1 MTTAKKLMTAEE
13 FAQLP
18 DDDGRRLELIRGEVV
33 ELAPGNLEH
42 GHIGIRFGGLLDAY
56 NIAQNLGGYVSG
68 LDPGIFLERDPDTVR
83 APDVCFYM
91 SERVPPPEARRKGW
105 AEVIP
110 DLVVEVVSPGDTA
123 RYVEEKVAQW
133 LAAGVRLVL
142 VLYPSTQTV
151 AAYSGRNAVRRFTAD
166 DTLDAA
172 PVLPDFTCPVAR
184 LFE

>member
-13 FAQLP
+13 FARLP
-18 DDDGRRLELIRGEVV
+18 DDGRRLELVKGEVIEV
-33 ELAPGNLEH
+33 APGNLEH
-42 GHIGIRFGGLLDAY
+42 GHIGMQFGMLLMIYVAEHR
-56 NIAQNLGGYVSG
+56 AGYVSG

-83 APDVCFYM
+83 APDVCFYT

-105 AEVIP
+105 AETVP

-123 RYVEEKVAQW
+123 KYVEEKVEQW

-151 AAYSGRNAVRRFTAD
+151 AAYSGPNEVRRFTAA

-172 PVLPDFTCPVAR
+172 PVLPGFSCPVAR